1 AQLPR
6 QRPPRTRLPP
16 PPRRLRLQQG
26 GRVGR
31 AVLEQRAAQ
40 RFLCLRRP
48 ERSHRQADERR
59 RRLAAVAHAVEVVVA
74 DGRCQHRRHLLERE
88 GTPEV
93 RVGDVAAYDGKQVD
107 QTRRDAGELGGKLGQ
122 LRG

>member
-1 AQLPR
+1 MFELTAAETRPWRDRETPLASTRPLPHA
-6 QRPPRTRLPP
+6 PWTRLQPP
-16 PPRRLRLQQG
+16 QRSMHLQQRE
-26 GRVGR
+26 RVAL

-40 RFLCLRRP
+40 RFLCLRRR

-59 RRLAAVAHAVEVVVA
+59 RRLSAVAHAVEVVVA

-93 RVGDVAAYDGKQVD
+93 RVGDVAAYDGK
-107 QTRRDAGELGGKLGQ
+107 
-122 LRG
+122 